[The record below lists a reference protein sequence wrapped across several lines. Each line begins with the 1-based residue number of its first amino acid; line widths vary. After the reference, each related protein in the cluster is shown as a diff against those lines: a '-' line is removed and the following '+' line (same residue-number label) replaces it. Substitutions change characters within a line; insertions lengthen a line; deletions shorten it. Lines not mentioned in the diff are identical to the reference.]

1 MDAYEYM
8 YIHMYESKVKF
19 TFTVQY
25 KCNFQLQSWL
35 KKLRWLKS
43 RLGVQLSVIA
53 TCSVRQFDLLDIP
66 EYKLWLC

>member
-25 KCNFQLQSWL
+25 KCNFQLQS
-35 KKLRWLKS
+35 
-43 RLGVQLSVIA
+43 
-53 TCSVRQFDLLDIP
+53 
-66 EYKLWLC
+66 